1 MKAANHIVNF
11 LTSNFLYIIWFAIY
25 FTLAWA
31 ILGANRYSFIIVS
44 ILYGA
49 SITVALSPIG
59 EVILRYSEGC
69 REPATEEE
77 CNYLIP
83 IFEEVYENAK
93 EYNPQLN
100 DDIQLYIMDAM
111 YVNAF
116 AMGRKTVAVTRG
128 AIETFT
134 EDELRGVLAHEL
146 GHITYGHTKALL
158 LSVIGNFFFSMIV
171 WVFRLVLH
179 IVQFISNMVAGLN
192 VVGLVFA
199 FITFITRI
207 YVDILVFVF
216 IYLSQVILALNS
228 RSNEL
233 QADGF
238 AFEVGYG
245 RELISGLYLLQK
257 ITMNTQLSLS
267 ERIRASHPHLADR
280 IRALEILEDEIWH
293 KIN

>member
-1 MKAANHIVNF
+1 
-11 LTSNFLYIIWFAIY
+11 
-25 FTLAWA
+25 
-31 ILGANRYSFIIVS
+31 
-44 ILYGA
+44 LYGA